1 MVAKGFTQQE
11 GLDYIEF
18 IPSHQIHHCEVGH
31 EYIAAVKG
39 WPILH
44 AFLHGDLYEDVYMLL
59 PPGFHSKGESI
70 SAHNQG
76 PWCVNFLSHY
86 MVLSRLQGNGLPNF
100 QLLFLVLVSSFSL
113 CR

>member
-59 PPGFHSKGESI
+59 PPGFTARGSPSQPIIK
-70 SAHNQG
+70 
-76 PWCVNFLSHY
+76 
-86 MVLSRLQGNGLPNF
+86 VLG
-100 QLLFLVLVSSFSL
+100 V
-113 CR
+113 